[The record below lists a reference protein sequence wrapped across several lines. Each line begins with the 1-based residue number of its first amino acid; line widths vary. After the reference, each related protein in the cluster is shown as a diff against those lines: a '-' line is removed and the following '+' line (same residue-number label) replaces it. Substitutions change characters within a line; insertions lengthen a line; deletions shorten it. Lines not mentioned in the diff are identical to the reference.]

1 MSRKDTL
8 MELKGKTAVVTGGS
22 RGIGKAIALRL
33 AKDGANIGVLNLQEN
48 LGQKVAEEIR
58 QAGSQAIA
66 IACDVTEYNKVQ
78 DAVSRIQREFGSIDI
93 LINNAGIDESRVF
106 VDTDPDLWERII
118 NTNYKSF
125 LITTHVCVTYMIEQ
139 KSGNIVN
146 LGSDAG
152 RIGSPGEVLYC
163 GTKAAIMASSKA
175 LAKELA
181 RFNIRVNCVSPGPVH
196 TDLWNSLHSGEKGK
210 KVTEAVTRMIPL
222 RHLGTPEEVA
232 DVVAFFVSD
241 DSRYLTGQVLSADGG
256 LTMIG

>member
-1 MSRKDTL
+1 MD
-8 MELKGKTAVVTGGS
+8 LKGKTAVVTGGS
-22 RGIGKAIALRL
+22 RGIGRAIALRL
-33 AKDGANIGVLNLQEN
+33 AKYGANIGILNLQRH

-58 QAGSQAIA
+58 KAGGQATA
-66 IACDVTEYNKVQ
+66 IACDVTEYKKVQ

-106 VDTDPDLWERII
+106 VDTDPELWERII

-125 LITTHVCVTYMIEQ
+125 LITTHVCVPFMIEQ

-196 TDLWNSLHSGEKGK
+196 TDLWDNLHSGEKGK
-210 KVTEAVTRMIPL
+210 QVTEAVTRMIPL
-222 RHLGTPEEVA
+222 RHLGTPEEIA

-241 DSRYLTGQVLSADGG
+241 DSRYLTGQVLSVDGG